1 MVFIII
7 AVKKYRR
14 TALLRIAD
22 YMRVSTDVKT
32 LDKKLQNRIEE
43 VKKIYI
49 KIDGVKKV
57 IAEKV
62 GSLEKE
68 IKALE
73 KQTEIFEKEL
83 IPVLKQ
89 LEDHAIQ
96 AEGVFIEL
104 KSGKRSPK
112 VGYDYLAEKVNSE
125 LLRLAEEA
133 MTKAAEFAQKPTIK
147 VATTRVAGIIDF
159 IKAQWDKLVKFV
171 SELKKGTDGVGKLV
185 SKLDAMTK

>member
-1 MVFIII
+1 M
-7 AVKKYRR
+7 
-14 TALLRIAD
+14 LRIAD

-104 KSGKRSPK
+104 KSGRRSPK
-112 VGYDYLAEKVNSE
+112 VGYDFLAEKVNSD

-133 MTKAAEFAQKPTIK
+133 MSKAAEFAQNPSIK
-147 VATTRVAGIIDF
+147 VASTRIAGIFDF
-159 IKAQWDKLVKFV
+159 LKAQWDKLVKFV
-171 SELKKGTDGVGKLV
+171 SQFKKDTDSVGKLV
-185 SKLDAMTK
+185 SKLDATTK